1 MTRVTTI
8 SISLTMFLLLSIL
21 SIATRAQAQTC
32 DEIAKS
38 MKREGSEINKIQ
50 KRMIRAI
57 DIDYEETTVYYKKK
71 KKLDKNLKLLD
82 RYNRGLNILVLNLEQ
97 RAVKMKGLLE
107 KVKKQNNNCEK
118 LVRKIS
124 DKTNTVQEI
133 HAKMYESL
141 GNKTTTEREFK
152 DLINSLN

>member
-21 SIATRAQAQTC
+21 SIATRAQAQSC

-97 RAVKMKGLLE
+97 QAVKMKGLLE
-107 KVKKQNNNCEK
+107 KVKKQSNNCEK

-124 DKTNTVQEI
+124 DKTNTVQEV

>member
-21 SIATRAQAQTC
+21 STATTAHAQSC

-38 MKREGSEINKIQ
+38 MKLEGSEINKIQ

>member
-21 SIATRAQAQTC
+21 SIATRAEAQSC

-38 MKREGSEINKIQ
+38 MKLEGSEINKIQ

-124 DKTNTVQEI
+124 DKTNTVQEV